1 MKPSHK
7 ILVAG
12 AAALLVS
19 FFAWEWYLSP
29 QAQVERLLHRAA
41 DAAEQ
46 RDIDGLLSCFS
57 KDYSD
62 FRNSDY
68 YSLAEGVEQGLQR
81 VDRLNVTVEDVRS
94 EVKGEQATAILGL
107 TVVAVRGEQ
116 RYLLVGQPMQPEK
129 LQVELKKESGEWR
142 ILKAAQHELEEPDLS
157 E

>member
-7 ILVAG
+7 IFVAG
-12 AAALLVS
+12 TAALLVS

-29 QAQVERLLHRAA
+29 QARVERLLHRAA

-46 RDIDGLLSCFS
+46 RDTDRLLSCFS

-68 YSLAEGVEQGLQR
+68 SSLAAAVERGFQQ

-94 EVKGEQATAILGL
+94 EVSGDEAATTFGL
-107 TVVAVRGEQ
+107 TIVAVRGQE

-142 ILKAAQHELEEPDLS
+142 ILKAARHQVEEPGS
-157 E
+157 PE